1 MKAFQVINPG
11 ILTTIQDLGRAG
23 YMKYGIPRS
32 GAADRFS
39 AQVANWL
46 VGNSSQAALLEI
58 TLFRLELLA
67 LNNLEI
73 AITGAN
79 LLPHLNGQPISMWE
93 NVHLKRGDHLVFK
106 GRKSGL
112 RAYLAVRGGF
122 SGPEFLGSR
131 SVFSRGL
138 MGEPLKAGDIL
149 EVAEI
154 KIKQEEKRY
163 LPADLI
169 PAYSHKDSLR
179 VILGPQ
185 EDRFTPEGIK
195 TFLSS
200 VYRVSAQSD
209 RMGYRLEGP
218 KIEHLRGAD
227 IISEPIAQGAIQ
239 VPGDGLPIILLW
251 DAQVSGGYT
260 KIASVISAELNYLA
274 QVMPGDKLKF
284 QEVDLAEAHEALKRE
299 KAILQE
305 IKKDS
310 EHSLTLLN
318 SFTNEGQG
326 KIMGRK

>member
-1 MKAFQVINPG
+1 
-11 ILTTIQDLGRAG
+11 
-23 YMKYGIPRS
+23 
-32 GAADRFS
+32 
-39 AQVANWL
+39 VANWL

-93 NVHLKRGDHLVFK
+93 NVHLKTGDRLVFK

-131 SVFSRGL
+131 SVFPRGL
-138 MGEPLKAGDIL
+138 MGQPLQAGDIL
-149 EVAEI
+149 EMAEV
-154 KIKQEEKRY
+154 KDEQKEKRY

-185 EDRFTPEGIK
+185 EDRFTPAGIK

-200 VYRVSAQSD
+200 AYRVSAQAD

-218 KIEHLRGAD
+218 KIEHGRGAD
-227 IISEPIAQGAIQ
+227 IISEPIVPGAIQ

-260 KIASVISAELNYLA
+260 KIASVISADLNYLA
-274 QVMPGDKLKF
+274 QVMPGDNLRFK
-284 QEVDLAEAHEALKRE
+284 EVDLAEAHEALKKE
-299 KAILQE
+299 KALLQE
-305 IKKDS
+305 IKKI
-310 EHSLTLLN
+310 LRN
-318 SFTNEGQG
+318 P
-326 KIMGRK
+326 